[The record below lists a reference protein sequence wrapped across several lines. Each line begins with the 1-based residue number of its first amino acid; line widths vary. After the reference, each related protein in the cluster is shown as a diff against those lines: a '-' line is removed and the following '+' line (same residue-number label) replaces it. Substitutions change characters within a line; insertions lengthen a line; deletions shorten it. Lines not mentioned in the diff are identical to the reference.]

1 VRSARSNGQV
11 RRRRCAAPLLL
22 LAAVAAASSACAT
35 RAARQ
40 TVFDHDDTRVV
51 LRSQKKGGEVVDKGF
66 DHPVSIEPAR
76 IAHIL
81 SRVDVRHEEG
91 RDAALAPAI
100 PSETLYLIADGIAEG
115 LAKADSSQEVVVQSI
130 RRGTHWGIFGRRY
143 LTGLLC
149 YRKGDLLYL
158 HISSSDGEIPNEVE
172 EQDEERL
179 PEPRVGR
186 YPLDFRLVVDRGM
199 ALVDRQA
206 VAVDWRDPI
215 FDRPTRTRMLE
226 GGRVVRRTILM
237 ESLEDETDPGPRRG
251 LSEDPSPEQL
261 RALAELGESRRRG
274 EITESEY
281 IAERNRV
288 LRGGAP

>member
-1 VRSARSNGQV
+1 MRSSNSTGQV
-11 RRRRCAAPLLL
+11 RTGRRAAALLL
-22 LAAVAAASSACAT
+22 LAAVALASSACAT
-35 RAARQ
+35 RAVRQ
-40 TVFDHDDTRVV
+40 TVFHHEDTEVL
-51 LRSQKKGGEVVDKGF
+51 LRSQKKGGDVVDRGF

-81 SRVDVRHEEG
+81 SRIDVRHEEG
-91 RDAALAPAI
+91 GNAALAPAI

-149 YRKGDLLYL
+149 YRKDDLLYF
-158 HISSSDGEIPNEVE
+158 HISSSDWEIPVDDDEAEV
-172 EQDEERL
+172 RL
-179 PEPRVGR
+179 PEARVGR
-186 YPLDFRLVVDRGM
+186 YPHELRLVVDRGM

-215 FDRPTRTRMLE
+215 FERPTRTRMLA

-251 LSEDPSPEQL
+251 MSEDLSPQQL
-261 RALAELGESRRRG
+261 RALAALAESRQRG

-281 IAERNRV
+281 VAERNRI
-288 LRGGAP
+288 LRSDAP